1 MKTWFQ
7 RKQENKYPEFWEA
20 YIQSISEDL
29 PKLVSETTFI
39 ALDTETTGFDLKED
53 RILSIGAL
61 KIFNGRID
69 TGNTLELHLSQTHF
83 NPKTVPIHG
92 IINQPNYKT
101 ITEKEFIEQLLKYI
115 GNAPIIAH
123 HASFDIS
130 MINAALI
137 RNNLPTLKNKVF
149 DTMKFYKR
157 GLITSNFID
166 RDRSYSLDEVAEKLN
181 IALKDRHTAPGD
193 AYITALIFL
202 KLWRKWD
209 KNRSLKTKS
218 LLRLQ

>member
-7 RKQENKYPEFWEA
+7 RKQHNNYPEFWET
-20 YIQSISEDL
+20 YIKTISEPL
-29 PKLVSETTFI
+29 PKLVSETTFV

-61 KIFNGRID
+61 KIFNGRIE
-69 TGNTLELHLSQTHF
+69 TGNALELHLSQKHF

-92 IINQPNYKT
+92 IIKEPKYET
-101 ITEKEFIEQLLKYI
+101 ITETEFIEELLKYI

-123 HASFDIS
+123 HAAFDIS
-130 MINAALI
+130 MINATLL
-137 RNNLPTLKNKVF
+137 RNKLPALKNKVF
-149 DTMKFYKR
+149 DTMNFYKR
-157 GLITSNFID
+157 GLITSNLID